1 MYFKPLLKPGRG
13 QLNLIPEATAGQ
25 RVSIGQG
32 SGHRPS
38 ETLVLGFTSLLIL
51 VPKVSSEEIFP
62 SLPKWMSVL
71 ENLQEH
77 MATNL
82 IFMLDPFES

>member
-1 MYFKPLLKPGRG
+1 MD
-13 QLNLIPEATAGQ
+13 LIPEATNWSRGLASAKALATGLEKLCSLGLHQ
-25 RVSIGQG
+25 
-32 SGHRPS
+32 
-38 ETLVLGFTSLLIL
+38 LVIL
-51 VPKVSSEEIFP
+51 VPEVSSEEIFP

-71 ENLQEH
+71 ENLQAH